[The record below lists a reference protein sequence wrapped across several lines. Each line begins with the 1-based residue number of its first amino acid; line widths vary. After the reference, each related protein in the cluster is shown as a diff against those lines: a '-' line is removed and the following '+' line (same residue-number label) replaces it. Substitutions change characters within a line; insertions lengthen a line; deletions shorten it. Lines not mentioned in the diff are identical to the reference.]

1 MTPTA
6 PSNCDHGLC
15 ECSGTQSIQKCLGML
30 Y

>member
-15 ECSGTQSIQKCLGML
+15 ECSGTQSIQKCLGMF